1 MSAYDWA
8 VVIAVGLLLIAA
20 ADCCRDS
27 DYRDAWQDTTATSD
41 RDRQIA
47 AEQTAFDRLI
57 AAEFPTDNPIDIPT
71 QRQHRTEDP
80 Q

>member
-1 MSAYDWA
+1 MSAWDWA
-8 VVIAVGLLLIAA
+8 VVIAVGLLLIVA

-27 DYRDAWQDTTATSD
+27 DYRDAWQDSTATSD

-47 AEQTAFDRLI
+47 AEQAAFDRII
-57 AAEFPTDNPIDIPT
+57 AAEYPVDSPTSIPT